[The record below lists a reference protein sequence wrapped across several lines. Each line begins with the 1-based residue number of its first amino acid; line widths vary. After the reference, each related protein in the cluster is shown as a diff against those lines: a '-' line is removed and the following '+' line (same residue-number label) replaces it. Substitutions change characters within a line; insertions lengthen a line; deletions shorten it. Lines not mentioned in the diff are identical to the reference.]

1 MTNDYTF
8 KNDFNHSNMPF
19 SQPKPSPFASPKH
32 KRSGSIDF
40 DYSRRASSGGEST
53 YSLYTRNSVATPPD
67 SPRVSKMRPIDLDK
81 VTQASDEFQRKL
93 SLTDPCSTGTN
104 KISEDEEDPIKKRHS
119 SPEPDQQ
126 YFARDFFD
134 LKEFLRCNPDKDLR
148 ANAFESTYLPESSL
162 ETIGRYSNPDTPDP
176 TGKKT
181 VVTKAKLTFRG
192 WEVGSLNMQWMDVAD
207 I

>member
-104 KISEDEEDPIKKRHS
+104 KISEDEEDLIKKRHS

-192 WEVGSLNMQWMDVAD
+192 
-207 I
+207 